1 MEIKDNPIIQER
13 TLDTLAHTHDILT
26 FLQAFFSSNDFP
38 STAYER
44 SVHLGIFWIL
54 DCTQQALMF
63 EMERLKG

>member
-1 MEIKDNPIIQER
+1 MENIHNPIIQER
-13 TLDTLAHTHDILT
+13 TIDTLAHMHDILT

-63 EMERLKG
+63 EPKKIS

>member
-1 MEIKDNPIIQER
+1 MENMDNPIIQER
-13 TLDTLAHTHDILT
+13 TIDTLAHTHDILT
-26 FLQAFFSSNDFP
+26 FLQALFSSNEFS